1 MDEIGEVPL
10 QTQIKLLRFLQE
22 GTIERVG
29 GRKTISVD
37 SRILAATNADLKKG
51 MTDGAFR
58 EDFYYRLSVVELN
71 LPALR
76 DRGDDIHLVA
86 RALLQRFGSE
96 NNKPGLSFSKRALF
110 AISNHSWAGNVRELQ
125 NRIRRAVI
133 MCEGGTISPTDLE
146 LADQN
151 LDPLPVKTL
160 KAAKEALEQEMIE
173 AAMRRNLGKI
183 TTTASDLGISRP
195 TLYELLERYGIGR

>member
-1 MDEIGEVPL
+1 
-10 QTQIKLLRFLQE
+10 
-22 GTIERVG
+22 
-29 GRKTISVD
+29 
-37 SRILAATNADLKKG
+37 

-146 LADQN
+146 LSIKIWTLA
-151 LDPLPVKTL
+151 LKTL

-173 AAMRRNLGKI
+173 AQRQ
-183 TTTASDLGISRP
+183 SRQNHD
-195 TLYELLERYGIGR
+195 YR